1 MSLPAYCEDSHLATF
16 YSGLVALHKNGQAN
30 TEIRMYG
37 DERLPFEVRFDY
49 SVVQMCVFY
58 QGFYIKL
65 PCLFELDP
73 ASHLPAQIPAS

>member
-30 TEIRMYG
+30 TESRMYG

-49 SVVQMCVFY
+49 SMVQICIVSP
-58 QGFYIKL
+58 GI
-65 PCLFELDP
+65 
-73 ASHLPAQIPAS
+73 SHRVA

>member
-49 SVVQMCVFY
+49 SVVQMCISLTEILHQVA
-58 QGFYIKL
+58 L
-65 PCLFELDP
+65 
-73 ASHLPAQIPAS
+73 SV